1 MKNTVTK
8 TIQVVFNENV
18 KLLFFELIDT
28 LYLKEYFGFLDEAKK
43 YVSEIEQ
50 YFSTEIPI
58 LHRLGLSKK
67 AMPYFNKYGNN
78 LFFAS
83 YRKTKPNTTW
93 YAFYEIFDKRYFK
106 VVHVI
111 NNHTEE
117 AAHIEHI
124 L

>member
-8 TIQVVFNENV
+8 TVQVVFNENV

-28 LYLKEYFGFLDEAKK
+28 LYLKEYFGFLDKAKK

-78 LFFAS
+78 LFLAS
-83 YRKTKPNTTW
+83 YRKTKSNTTW

-106 VVHVI
+106 VVHII